1 MSKNDA
7 TQKTVPATV
16 SFIKNLALFKEI
28 KMSHLDQQFESF
40 KNLPTEKKIELFEM
54 DGKLFDM
61 ILSQQLS
68 REVLEELYSLTN
80 HLRRMGKLKNG
91 LDFLATLL
99 SHKRAMLY
107 FEQPSSRTF
116 LSFLNA
122 CHILGLKTSE
132 IRDVS
137 VSSEVKGESY
147 FDSIRTFSSYSDLVI
162 MRSKN
167 KDAAEKAAWLLN
179 TYSNRPVPIINGGS
193 GADQHPTQALLD
205 IYTLMRS
212 FANQGGLDQKTVMFC
227 GDLKR
232 GRTARSLAYLLE
244 RFDDVKLIFCAPKEF
259 QILDDILEDLDKKKV
274 KYEIITDAV
283 RSGLD
288 RADAIYMTRIQDE
301 HDLVAGESSK
311 IDISKFKLVSEDLQ
325 YMKPK
330 AAILHPFPRRD
341 EIATEIDSDPR
352 AKYWRQGRNGMW
364 IRVALIAY
372 IFNLEKHI
380 LEFDVSKVNHLR

>member
-1 MSKNDA
+1 MNY
-7 TQKTVPATV
+7 
-16 SFIKNLALFKEI
+16 
-28 KMSHLDQQFESF
+28 LDQQFENF
-40 KNLPTEKKIELFEM
+40 KNLPIEKKIELFEM

-61 ILSQQLS
+61 IISQQLS
-68 REVLEELYSLTN
+68 REVLETLYNLTN
-80 HLRRMGKLKNG
+80 HLRRMGKLKEG

-132 IRDVS
+132 IRDTS

-147 FDSIRTFSSYSDLVI
+147 FDSIRTFSSYTDLVI

-212 FANQGGLDQKTVMFC
+212 FANQGGLDGKTVMFC
-227 GDLKR
+227 GDLRR

-244 RFDDVKLIFCAPKEF
+244 RFNDVKLIFCAPKEF
-259 QILDDILEDLDKKKV
+259 QILDDILESLDRKGV
-274 KYEIITDAV
+274 KYEIITESV

-301 HDLVAGESSK
+301 HDLVAGESST
-311 IDISKFKLVSEDLQ
+311 IDISKFKLSGEDLK
-325 YMKPK
+325 YMKPG

-341 EIATEIDSDPR
+341 EISTEIDSDPR

-364 IRVALIAY
+364 TRVALIAY
-372 IFNLEKHI
+372 VFNLEKQI
-380 LEFDVSKVNHLR
+380 MEFDVSKVDHLR